1 MFSPGNLGRGGMAVA
16 PVLHPLVGGSTF
28 NTWRLVNTGGE
39 PGRANEA
46 HRPMGVGAWRWEH
59 YWGDHYPGLLH
70 GWGYSRYYMYAM
82 RNNSVVNRE

>member
-39 PGRANEA
+39 HGRANEA

-59 YWGDHYPGLLH
+59 YWGAITQAFCMAGAIPGITC
-70 GWGYSRYYMYAM
+70 MP
-82 RNNSVVNRE
+82 